1 MRITGSQV
9 GSVTPLQ
16 AEKVKKTTPAAAP
29 GATQPTDT
37 VHLSSDVEVIAAA
50 RDAIA
55 QTPDIREEK
64 VAALR
69 KAIGDG
75 TYQAPAEQVA
85 EKILTEGRQARLSQ
99 K

>member
-1 MRITGSQV
+1 MKITGSQV
-9 GSVTPLQ
+9 GPVTPMQ
-16 AEKVKKTTPAAAP
+16 TEKVKKTAPAAAT
-29 GATQPTDT
+29 GATQPMDT
-37 VHLSSDVEVIAAA
+37 VHLSSDVEAVAAA

-55 QTPDIREEK
+55 QTPEIREEK

-69 KAIGDG
+69 KAIEDG

-85 EKILTEGRQARLSQ
+85 EKILIEGRQARLSQ